1 MRTPQQRSVSTLP
14 SDAYRLL
21 PPELDHAQ
29 SNIPNLPEAQTDLL
43 AADTWISTMTKMA
56 EKHGISKQFGGCV
69 SSMFLHSVTLPS
81 VRRTPPI
88 AELLAAFRCLAVYIR
103 LLFWISSW
111 DNDWDR

>member
-1 MRTPQQRSVSTLP
+1 MSTPQQRSVNTLP
-14 SDAYRLL
+14 SDADRLL

-81 VRRTPPI
+81 VRRTPI
-88 AELLAAFRCLAVYIR
+88 AAPPLP
-103 LLFWISSW
+103 SSW
-111 DNDWDR
+111 LLSVV